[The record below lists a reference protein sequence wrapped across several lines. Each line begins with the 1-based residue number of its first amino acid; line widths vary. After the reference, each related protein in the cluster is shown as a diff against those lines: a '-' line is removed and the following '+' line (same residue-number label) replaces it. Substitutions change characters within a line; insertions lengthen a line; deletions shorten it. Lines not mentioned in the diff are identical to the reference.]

1 MPSWLDSMPTPS
13 SGPMSTKAVGARVE
27 MKVLGLSFGFHDAA
41 AALLIDGRIVAA
53 SQEERFTRIT
63 HEASFPRHAIEF
75 CLRQAKVSI
84 TDVDCV
90 VYYENALK
98 KFDRIVW
105 ASTLRERQK
114 PNGGLVARAQTLW
127 NAVTRANDVPPYLQS
142 VTHSWFRWDKFD
154 VVGMTSNELAIP
166 REKVTYVDHHDSH
179 LAAAFY
185 TSPFD
190 HAAIVTMDGVG
201 EYETAVIAVG
211 RGAEIERKLA
221 INLPHS
227 IGLLYSAFT
236 AFLGFEVNEGEYKV
250 MGMAAFGQPR
260 YYDEVRKLVTLR
272 PDGGFEI
279 EQSCFEFLTPFEQ
292 PYTGEFLRRFGEPRK
307 PEAEF
312 AVQRCDLAEELTDAE
327 ADLVLSSSRHYAD
340 LAASVQLCTE
350 ELVLHVVA
358 KASEIAGT
366 RNVCLAGGVALN
378 SLANGRLIREGGYS
392 LFVHPAAGD
401 AGNAIGAAASY
412 WHRIAKQPRMQ
423 GFASPYLGSP
433 LEQAEIDAAIAASG
447 FDAVTTCSSDEE
459 LAQHVAGLLAGG
471 AVIGW
476 VQGQAEWGP
485 RALGARSILADA
497 TNPAMKR
504 IVNERVKFRELFRPF
519 APAVMAEAASQYFEF
534 EPNLAAGAPEYYM
547 LAVHPVRPD
556 KRAMVPAITHAD
568 GSARIQIVTSASNPV
583 FHALLRAFE
592 RCKGVPILMN
602 TSFNLRG
609 EPMVDSARDA
619 IRTFSVSGIDSL
631 VLGRTVVSSQVDL

>member
-1 MPSWLDSMPTPS
+1 
-13 SGPMSTKAVGARVE
+13 

-41 AALLIDGRIVAA
+41 AALLIDGKIVAA
-53 SQEERFTRIT
+53 GQEERFTRIK
-63 HEASFPRHAIEF
+63 HDADFPRRAIEF
-75 CLRQAKVSI
+75 CLRQAGLAI
-84 TDVDCV
+84 GDVDRI

-105 ASTLRERQK
+105 ASTVREQQK
-114 PNGGLVARAQTLW
+114 ANGSLVGKARTLW
-127 NAVTRANDVPPYLQS
+127 KAATKAGEVPPYLKS
-142 VTHSWFRWDKFD
+142 VTHSWFKLAKFD
-154 VVGMTSNELAIP
+154 ALAKICDELAVP
-166 REKVTYVDHHDSH
+166 RDKVTFVDHHDSH

-211 RGAEIERKLA
+211 RGATIERKLA
-221 INLPHS
+221 ISLPHS
-227 IGLLYSAFT
+227 IGLFYSAFT

-250 MGMAAFGQPR
+250 MGMAAFGEPR
-260 YYDEVRKLVTLR
+260 HYDEVRKLVTLR
-272 PDGGFEI
+272 DDGGFEI
-279 EQSCFEFLTPFEQ
+279 EQSCFEFLTPETL
-292 PYTGEFLRRFGEPRK
+292 PYTDEFLRRFGEPRQ

-312 AVQRCDLAEELTDAE
+312 AVQRSDLADDLTDAE
-327 ADLVLSSSRHYAD
+327 AEAILKSSRHYAD
-340 LAASVQLCTE
+340 LAASVQRCTE
-350 ELVLHVVA
+350 ELVLHVAA
-358 KASEIAGT
+358 KAAAIAGT

-378 SLANGRLIREGGYS
+378 SLANGRLIRECGYN

-401 AGNAIGAAASY
+401 AGNAIGAAASFY
-412 WHRIAKQPRMQ
+412 HRAARQPRMQ

-433 LEQAEIDAAIAASG
+433 LDPADAAAAIAASG
-447 FDAVTTCSSDEE
+447 FDAVTTHASDEALVE
-459 LAQHVAGLLAGG
+459 HVAEVLAGG

-519 APAVMAEAASQYFEF
+519 APAVTAEAASQYFEF

-547 LAVHPVRPD
+547 LAVHPVRAE
-556 KRAMVPAITHAD
+556 KKAIIPAITHAD
-568 GSARIQIVTSASNPV
+568 GSARVQIVTADSNPT

-592 RCKGVPILMN
+592 RRKGVPILMN

-609 EPMVDSARDA
+609 EPMVDSPRDA
-619 IRTFSVSGIDSL
+619 IRTFSVSGIDYL
-631 VLGRTVVSSQVDL
+631 VLGRTVVSSRVEL

>member
-1 MPSWLDSMPTPS
+1 
-13 SGPMSTKAVGARVE
+13 
-27 MKVLGLSFGFHDAA
+27 MKVLGLSFGFHDSA

-53 SQEERFTRIT
+53 GQEERFTRIK
-63 HEASFPRHAIEF
+63 HDAGFPRRAIEF
-75 CLRQAKVSI
+75 CLRQGNISTADI
-84 TDVDCV
+84 DRI
-90 VYYENALK
+90 VYYEDALK

-105 ASTLRERQK
+105 ASTVRQQQK
-114 PNGGLVARAQTLW
+114 ANGGLMNRARTLW
-127 NAVTRANDVPPYLQS
+127 NAATKTSDVPPYLKS
-142 VTHSWFRWDKFD
+142 VTHAWFKLGKFD
-154 VVGMTSNELAIP
+154 AVGKICDELRVS

-190 HAAIVTMDGVG
+190 HAAVVTMDGVG

-211 RGAEIERKLA
+211 RGSQIERKLA

-250 MGMAAFGQPR
+250 MGMAAFGQPKF
-260 YYDEVRKLVTLR
+260 YDEVRRLITLR
-272 PDGGFEI
+272 DDGGFEI
-279 EQSCFEFLTPFEQ
+279 DQSCFEFLTPESL
-292 PYTGEFLRRFGEPRK
+292 PYTEEFLRRFGAPRE
-307 PEAEF
+307 PEADF
-312 AVQRCDLAEELTDAE
+312 AVARSDLPEDLTDAE
-327 ADLVLSSSRHYAD
+327 ADRILHSSRHYAD

-350 ELVLHVVA
+350 ELILHLVG
-358 KASEIAGT
+358 KASAIAET
-366 RNVCLAGGVALN
+366 PNVCLAGGVALN
-378 SLANGRLIREGGYS
+378 SLANGRLIREGGYK

-412 WHRIAKQPRMQ
+412 HHRAARQSRMQ

-433 LEQAEIDAAIAASG
+433 LDPVDVAAAVATSG
-447 FDAVTTCSSDEE
+447 FDAVTTCSSDEA
-459 LAQHVAGLLAGG
+459 LVDHVAGLLADG
-471 AVIGW
+471 AVVGW

-519 APAVMAEAASQYFEF
+519 APAVTAEAASQYFDF
-534 EPNLAAGAPEYYM
+534 EPNLGAGAPEYYM
-547 LAVHPVRPD
+547 LAVHPVRPEK
-556 KRAMVPAITHAD
+556 KRIVPAITHAD
-568 GSARIQIVTSASNPV
+568 GSARVQIVTAASNPI

-592 RCKGVPILMN
+592 RRKGVPILMN

-609 EPMVDSARDA
+609 EPMVDSPRDA
-619 IRTFSVSGIDSL
+619 IRTFSISGIDYL
-631 VLGRTVVSSQVDL
+631 VLGRTVVSSRVEL

>member
-1 MPSWLDSMPTPS
+1 
-13 SGPMSTKAVGARVE
+13 
-27 MKVLGLSFGFHDAA
+27 MKVLGLSFGFHDSA
-41 AALLIDGRIVAA
+41 AALLVEGRVVAA
-53 SQEERFTRIT
+53 GQEERFTRIK
-63 HEASFPRHAIEF
+63 HDAGFPRHAIEF
-75 CLRQAKVSI
+75 CLRQAGISI
-84 TDVDCV
+84 TDVDRI

-105 ASTLRERQK
+105 ASGLRAQQNS
-114 PNGGLVARAQTLW
+114 NGGLIGRARALW
-127 NAVTRANDVPPYLQS
+127 AAATKTRDVPPYLES
-142 VTHSWFRWDKFD
+142 VTHSWFKWEKFD
-154 VVGMTSNELAIP
+154 VVGKICDELAVP
-166 REKVTYVDHHDSH
+166 REKVGYVDHHDSH

-190 HAAIVTMDGVG
+190 HAAVVTMDGVG

-211 RGAEIERKLA
+211 RGSEIERRLA
-221 INLPHS
+221 ISLPHS
-227 IGLLYSAFT
+227 IGLFYSAFT

-250 MGMAAFGQPR
+250 MGMAAFGQPK
-260 YYDEVRKLVTLR
+260 YYDEVRKLITLR

-292 PYTGEFLRRFGEPRK
+292 PYTEEFLRRFGEPRK
-307 PEAEF
+307 PEADF
-312 AVQRCDLAEELTDAE
+312 ATHRSDLPEGLADAQ
-327 ADLVLSSSRHYAD
+327 ADFVLSSSRHYAD

-350 ELVLHVVA
+350 ELVLHLVS
-358 KASEIAGT
+358 KAAAIAGT

-378 SLANGRLIREGGYS
+378 SLANGRLIREGGYN

-412 WHRIAKQPRMQ
+412 WHRIARQPRIQ

-433 LEQAEIDAAIAASG
+433 LDPGEIDAAVAASG
-447 FDAVTTCSSDEE
+447 FDDVMKCSSDEE
-459 LAQHVAGLLAGG
+459 LAEHVAGLLAAG

-504 IVNERVKFRELFRPF
+504 VVNERVKFRELFRPF
-519 APAVMAEAASQYFEF
+519 APAVTAEAACHYFDF

-547 LAVHPVRPD
+547 LAVHPVRPE
-556 KRAMVPAITHAD
+556 KQSVIPAITHAD
-568 GSARIQIVTSASNPV
+568 GSARVQIVTSASNPI
-583 FHALLRAFE
+583 FYALLKAFE
-592 RCKGVPILMN
+592 RRKGVPILMN

-609 EPMVDSARDA
+609 EPMVDSPRDA
-619 IRTFSVSGIDSL
+619 IRTFSISGIDYL
-631 VLGRTVVSSQVDL
+631 VLGRTVISSRIEL

>member
-1 MPSWLDSMPTPS
+1 
-13 SGPMSTKAVGARVE
+13 
-27 MKVLGLSFGFHDAA
+27 MKVLGLSFGFHDSA
-41 AALLIDGRIVAA
+41 AALLIEGHVVAA
-53 SQEERFTRIT
+53 GQEERFTRIK
-63 HEASFPRHAIEF
+63 HDAGFPRHAIEF
-75 CLRQAKVSI
+75 CLRQAGISI
-84 TDVDCV
+84 TDVDRV

-105 ASTLRERQK
+105 ASNLREQQK
-114 PNGGLVARAQTLW
+114 SNGGLIGRARALW
-127 NAVTRANDVPPYLQS
+127 TAATKAKDVPPYLKS
-142 VTHSWFRWDKFD
+142 VTHSWFMWEKFD
-154 VVGMTSNELAIP
+154 VVGKISDELVVP
-166 REKVTYVDHHDSH
+166 REKVAYVDHHDSH

-190 HAAIVTMDGVG
+190 HAAVVTMDGVG

-211 RGAEIERKLA
+211 RGSEIERRLA
-221 INLPHS
+221 ISLPHS
-227 IGLLYSAFT
+227 IGLFYSAFT

-250 MGMAAFGQPR
+250 MGMAAFGQPK
-260 YYDEVRKLVTLR
+260 YYDEVRKLITLR
-272 PDGGFEI
+272 DDGGFEI

-307 PEAEF
+307 PEADF
-312 AVQRCDLAEELTDAE
+312 AVHRSDLAEDLTSAE
-327 ADLVLSSSRHYAD
+327 ADFVLGSSRHYAD

-350 ELVLHVVA
+350 ELILHLVS
-358 KASEIAGT
+358 KASAIAGT

-378 SLANGRLIREGGYS
+378 SLANGRLIREGDYN

-412 WHRIAKQPRMQ
+412 WHRIARQPRMQ
-423 GFASPYLGSP
+423 SFASPYLGSP
-433 LEQAEIDAAIAASG
+433 LDPEQIDAAVAESG

-459 LAQHVAGLLAGG
+459 LAEHVAGLLAEG

-497 TNPAMKR
+497 TNPDMKR

-519 APAVMAEAASQYFEF
+519 APAVTAEAAGQYFDF
-534 EPNLAAGAPEYYM
+534 KPNLATGAPEYYM
-547 LAVHPVRPD
+547 LAVHPVRAE
-556 KRAMVPAITHAD
+556 KKSVIPAITHAD
-568 GSARIQIVTSASNPV
+568 GSARVQIVTSVSNPA

-592 RCKGVPILMN
+592 RRKGVPVLMN

-609 EPMVDSARDA
+609 EPMVDSPRDA
-619 IRTFSVSGIDSL
+619 IRTFSISGIDYL
-631 VLGRTVVSSQVDL
+631 VLGRTVVSSRIEL

>member
-1 MPSWLDSMPTPS
+1 
-13 SGPMSTKAVGARVE
+13 
-27 MKVLGLSFGFHDAA
+27 MKVLGLSFGFHDSA
-41 AALLIDGRIVAA
+41 AALLIEGRVVAA
-53 SQEERFTRIT
+53 GQEERFTRIK
-63 HEASFPRHAIEF
+63 HDAGFPRHAIEF
-75 CLRQAKVSI
+75 CLRQAGISI
-84 TDVDCV
+84 TDVDRV

-105 ASTLRERQK
+105 AANLREQQK
-114 PNGGLVARAQTLW
+114 SKGGLVGRARALW
-127 NAVTRANDVPPYLQS
+127 TAATKAKDVPPYLKS
-142 VTHSWFRWDKFD
+142 VTHSWFMWEKFD
-154 VVGMTSNELAIP
+154 VIGKISDELVVP
-166 REKVTYVDHHDSH
+166 REKVAYVDHHDSH

-190 HAAIVTMDGVG
+190 HAAVVTMDGVG

-211 RGAEIERKLA
+211 RGSEIERRLA
-221 INLPHS
+221 ISLPHS
-227 IGLLYSAFT
+227 IGLFYSAFT

-250 MGMAAFGQPR
+250 MGMAAFGQPK
-260 YYDEVRKLVTLR
+260 YYDEVRKLITLR
-272 PDGGFEI
+272 DDGGFEI

-292 PYTGEFLRRFGEPRK
+292 AYTGEFMRRFGEPRK
-307 PEAEF
+307 PETDF
-312 AVQRCDLAEELTDAE
+312 AVHRSDLAEDLTSAE
-327 ADLVLSSSRHYAD
+327 ADFVLGSSRHYAD

-350 ELVLHVVA
+350 ELILHLVS
-358 KASEIAGT
+358 KASAIAGT

-378 SLANGRLIREGGYS
+378 SLANGRLIREGNYN

-412 WHRIAKQPRMQ
+412 WHRVARQPRMQ

-433 LEQAEIDAAIAASG
+433 LDPQQIDAAVAESG

-459 LAQHVAGLLAGG
+459 LAEHVAGLLAGG

-519 APAVMAEAASQYFEF
+519 APAVTAEAAGQYFDF
-534 EPNLAAGAPEYYM
+534 KPNLATGAPEYYM
-547 LAVHPVRPD
+547 LAVHPVRAE
-556 KRAMVPAITHAD
+556 KKSVIPAITHAD
-568 GSARIQIVTSASNPV
+568 GSARVQIVTSVSNPA

-592 RCKGVPILMN
+592 RRKGVPILMN

-609 EPMVDSARDA
+609 EPMVDSPRDA
-619 IRTFSVSGIDSL
+619 IRTFSISGIDYL
-631 VLGRTVVSSQVDL
+631 VLGRTVVSSRIEL